1 MAGERPRKKKIE
13 RASSAS
19 GSEASEAS
27 GAALPGASGKATR
40 IFIVV
45 GAWAAL
51 AIYVLEPVNAAIM
64 IGLAALLGLMYWR
77 SPAGEAQPRRMLGA
91 GALLLLAGIA
101 TVGVGSSEIGV
112 GLTLLAL
119 LVLAF
124 GIHTFGRLGPE
135 EAAPG
140 V

>member
-1 MAGERPRKKKIE
+1 VARI
-13 RASSAS
+13 
-19 GSEASEAS
+19 
-27 GAALPGASGKATR
+27 AL
-40 IFIVV
+40 VV
-45 GAWAAL
+45 GAWAAI
-51 AIYVLEPVNAAIM
+51 AIYVLDPVNAAMM
-64 IGLAALLGLMYWR
+64 IGLAALLGLMHFR
-77 SPAGEAQPRRMLGA
+77 SPEGEAQPRRMLGA

-101 TVGVGSSEIGV
+101 TVGVGPSEVGV

-140 V
+140 L

>member
-1 MAGERPRKKKIE
+1 MAGERPKKRKAE
-13 RASSAS
+13 RGSSAQET
-19 GSEASEAS
+19 EAAP
-27 GAALPGASGKATR
+27 AAPRGKPTR
-40 IFIVV
+40 IFVVV
-45 GAWAAL
+45 GVWAAL
-51 AIYVLEPVNAAIM
+51 AIYVLDPVSAALM

-77 SPAGEAQPRRMLGA
+77 APEGEGQPRRMLGA

-101 TVGVGSSEIGV
+101 TVGVGPSDVGV

-119 LVLAF
+119 IVLAF

-140 V
+140 A

>member
-1 MAGERPRKKKIE
+1 MAGERPKKKKIE
-13 RASSAS
+13 HRAS
-19 GSEASEAS
+19 GGEAA
-27 GAALPGASGKATR
+27 PGATRGTATR
-40 IFIVV
+40 IFMVV
-45 GAWAAL
+45 GAWAAI
-51 AIYVLEPVNAAIM
+51 AIYVLEPVNAAMM

-91 GALLLLAGIA
+91 GALLLLAGLA